1 MIECT
6 AFSRLVLLRPHP
18 PKIFW
23 GREASNR
30 LLNDYS
36 KGADYWVCWCEG
48 FLPSSLSP
56 PVVIPLSSL
65 TSSHRKR
72 PWNYENSQPPLSL
85 FYFAD
90 GIQNWEGKV
99 IIPIKKGRILDL
111 HEDTEVGGGA
121 GREGVYLLAWLAPLL
136 SSFPYIFTTTRLCHS
151 SHLEKEKMKAGR
163 PWTSRPDLCC
173 CKKNWNWEADC
184 IQSWNISMCSSLHHP
199 KDVEG
204 RASPP
209 FRAPSCPHPCGL
221 CICTKMNVLWPLPPH
236 TEQGEKA
243 TASNLPNIPRK
254 LVFLLHGQWFPL
266 KRQQH
271 WTAPGQRFLEL
282 WTWGSAREALYL
294 F

>member
-6 AFSRLVLLRPHP
+6 AFSRLVLLRSHP

-56 PVVIPLSSL
+56 PVVIPLRSL

-99 IIPIKKGRILDL
+99 IIPIKRGRILDL
-111 HEDTEVGGGA
+111 HEDTEVGGGRERGCLSACLA
-121 GREGVYLLAWLAPLL
+121 GTVAVIVSLHLHHDKTVSFEPSWEGEDE
-136 SSFPYIFTTTRLCHS
+136 S
-151 SHLEKEKMKAGR
+151 
-163 PWTSRPDLCC
+163 
-173 CKKNWNWEADC
+173 WEAV
-184 IQSWNISMCSSLHHP
+184 NISPRFMLLQKELKLGGRLHP
-199 KDVEG
+199 KLEYFHVLF
-204 RASPP
+204 PT
-209 FRAPSCPHPCGL
+209 PS
-221 CICTKMNVLWPLPPH
+221 
-236 TEQGEKA
+236 
-243 TASNLPNIPRK
+243 
-254 LVFLLHGQWFPL
+254 
-266 KRQQH
+266 
-271 WTAPGQRFLEL
+271 
-282 WTWGSAREALYL
+282 
-294 F
+294 